1 MRNYIKI
8 LIKYKLTHYLKIIKH
23 KCFIKNYLKYLKM
36 ILTINQTILN
46 HISNHYNNTTLNIIG
61 KFKMI
66 KF

>member
-1 MRNYIKI
+1 MRNYTKI
-8 LIKYKLTHYLKIIKH
+8 QIKYRLTHYLKTIKH

-36 ILTINQTILN
+36 ILTIKQTILN
-46 HISNHYNNTTLNIIG
+46 HISNPYNNTILNIIG